1 MALPEALP
9 VLPSIRCASLL
20 LLLPPCIFSFRSLIS
35 NGSSACFFV
44 VGTGNPKI
52 RKSLTPMTSN
62 TLTKKTSS
70 VLSESYAMQSAF
82 GYKLQRRQWKVV
94 FALLL
99 GLLSL
104 NGPLTTLFQIY
115 RLHIVE

>member
-1 MALPEALP
+1 
-9 VLPSIRCASLL
+9 
-20 LLLPPCIFSFRSLIS
+20 
-35 NGSSACFFV
+35 
-44 VGTGNPKI
+44 
-52 RKSLTPMTSN
+52 
-62 TLTKKTSS
+62 